1 MTFFDI
7 SFLYSLF
14 GDYMKKLVAFI
25 LFIIVIL
32 FFISEDIS
40 NKKELE
46 ERSIFISYIELSK
59 YISDDISLSK
69 KNIDTMINNIEELG
83 FNSVILQVRS
93 FGDSIYPSKIF
104 SNSLY
109 VSSSFDI
116 LDYFSNICKSRGF
129 KLYAWINPYRI
140 RNSLDRESIDSDN
153 IIYKLLD
160 TRHIVYTSGI
170 YFNPSSELVINLIVE
185 GVEEIIDNYDVTGI
199 LFDDYFYPSIDCD
212 LEEYNVLDLDISY
225 DEYKLGRVNELIR
238 RVYDACHDREVLF
251 GVSPDGNIDN
261 NYSKHSADVKTWLSN
276 SGYVDFIMPQ
286 IYYGFFNGSRPFY
299 NTLKEWSSLIKN
311 DSISMSVALAFYKNG
326 LVDEWAS
333 SGKNEWIENNNIIM
347 KEIIISRNINNYMGI
362 SLFRYDYLFSKD
374 KINQNTIGE
383 IENIKKIIK

>member
-1 MTFFDI
+1 
-7 SFLYSLF
+7 
-14 GDYMKKLVAFI
+14 MKKLVAFI

-40 NKKELE
+40 NKKDNE

-93 FGDSIYPSKIF
+93 FGDAIYPSKIY

-109 VSSSFDI
+109 ISDSFDV
-116 LDYFSNICKSRGF
+116 LDYFSDICNSKGF
-129 KLYAWINPYRI
+129 SLYAWINPYRI
-140 RNSLDRESIDSDN
+140 RNDLNKESIDKDN
-153 IIYKLLD
+153 IIYNLLD

-170 YFNPSSELVINLIVE
+170 YFNPSSELVISLIVE
-185 GVEEIIDNYDVTGI
+185 GIEEIINNYKITGV

-212 LEEYNVLDLDISY
+212 LEEYNVLNLDISY
-225 DEYKLGRVNELIR
+225 DEYKLGRVNELIK
-238 RVYDACHDREVLF
+238 RVYVVCHNKGILF

-261 NYSKHSADVKTWLSN
+261 NYSKHSAGVRTWLSN
-276 SGYVDFIMPQ
+276 SGYIDFIMPQ

-299 NTLKEWSSLIKN
+299 KTLKEWSSLITN

-326 LVDEWAS
+326 VVDEWAS
-333 SGKNEWIENNNIIM
+333 SGKNEWIENDNIIM
-347 KEIIISRNINNYMGI
+347 KEIIISRNINNYRGI

-383 IENIKKIIK
+383 IENLKKIIK

>member
-1 MTFFDI
+1 
-7 SFLYSLF
+7 
-14 GDYMKKLVAFI
+14 MKKIAAFI
-25 LFIIVIL
+25 LFLIVIL

-69 KNIDTMINNIEELG
+69 NNIDMMINNIEELG

-93 FGDSIYPSKIF
+93 FGDAIYPSKIY

-109 VSSSFDI
+109 ISNSFDV
-116 LDYFSNICKSRGF
+116 LDYFSDICNSKGF

-140 RNSLDRESIDSDN
+140 RNDLNKDSISNDN
-153 IIYKLLD
+153 IIYDLLD

-170 YFNPSSELVINLIVE
+170 YFNPSSELVINLIIE
-185 GVEEIIDNYDVTGI
+185 GINEIINNYDITGI
-199 LFDDYFYPSIDCD
+199 LFDDYFYPSTDCD
-212 LEEYNVLDLDISY
+212 LEEYNSLDLDISY
-225 DEYKLGRVNELIR
+225 EEYKLGRVNELIK
-238 RVYDACHDREVLF
+238 RVYAVCHNNGILF
-251 GVSPDGNIDN
+251 GISPDGNIEN

-299 NTLKEWSSLIKN
+299 NTLKEWSSLITN
-311 DSISMSVALAFYKNG
+311 DTISMSVALAFYKNG
-326 LVDEWAS
+326 VIDEWAS
-333 SGKNEWIENNNIIM
+333 SGKTEWIENNNIIM
-347 KEIIISRNINNYMGI
+347 KEIIVSRNINNYMGFG
-362 SLFRYDYLFSKD
+362 LFRYDYLFSED
-374 KINQNTIGE
+374 KINDNTLLE
-383 IENIKKIIK
+383 IENLKKVIK

>member
-1 MTFFDI
+1 
-7 SFLYSLF
+7 
-14 GDYMKKLVAFI
+14 MKKIAAFI
-25 LFIIVIL
+25 LFLIVIL

-40 NKKELE
+40 NKKDLE

-69 KNIDTMINNIEELG
+69 NNIDMMINNIEELG

-93 FGDSIYPSKIF
+93 FGDAIYPSKIY

-109 VSSSFDI
+109 ISNSFDV
-116 LDYFSNICKSRGF
+116 LDYFSDICNSKGF

-140 RNSLDRESIDSDN
+140 RNDLNKDSISNDN
-153 IIYKLLD
+153 IIYDLLD

-185 GVEEIIDNYDVTGI
+185 GINEIINNYDITGI
-199 LFDDYFYPSIDCD
+199 LFDDYFYPSTDCD
-212 LEEYNVLDLDISY
+212 FEEYNSLDLDISY
-225 DEYKLGRVNELIR
+225 EEYKLGRVNELIK
-238 RVYDACHDREVLF
+238 RVYDVCHNNGILF
-251 GVSPDGNIDN
+251 GISPDGNIEN

-299 NTLKEWSSLIKN
+299 NTLQEWSSLITN

-326 LVDEWAS
+326 VIDEWAS
-333 SGKNEWIENNNIIM
+333 SGKTEWIENNNIIM
-347 KEIIISRNINNYMGI
+347 KEIIVSRNINNYMGFG
-362 SLFRYDYLFSKD
+362 LFRYDYLFSED
-374 KINQNTIGE
+374 KINDNTLLE
-383 IENIKKIIK
+383 IENIKKVIK

>member
-1 MTFFDI
+1 
-7 SFLYSLF
+7 
-14 GDYMKKLVAFI
+14 MKKIAAFI
-25 LFIIVIL
+25 LFLIVIL

-69 KNIDTMINNIEELG
+69 NNIDMMINNLEELG

-93 FGDSIYPSKIF
+93 FGDAIYPSKIY

-109 VSSSFDI
+109 ISNSFDV
-116 LDYFSNICKSRGF
+116 LDYFSDICNSKGF

-140 RNSLDRESIDSDN
+140 RNDLNKDSISNDN
-153 IIYKLLD
+153 IIYDLLD

-185 GVEEIIDNYDVTGI
+185 GINEIINNYDITGI
-199 LFDDYFYPSIDCD
+199 LFDDYFYPSTDCD
-212 LEEYNVLDLDISY
+212 LEEYNSLDLDISY
-225 DEYKLGRVNELIR
+225 EEYKLGRVNELIK
-238 RVYDACHDREVLF
+238 RVYAVCHNNGILF
-251 GVSPDGNIDN
+251 GISPDGNIDN

-299 NTLKEWSSLIKN
+299 NTLQEWSSLITN

-326 LVDEWAS
+326 VIDEWAS
-333 SGKNEWIENNNIIM
+333 SGKTEWIENNNIIM
-347 KEIIISRNINNYMGI
+347 KEIIVSRNINNYMGFG
-362 SLFRYDYLFSKD
+362 LFRYDYLFSED
-374 KINQNTIGE
+374 KINDNTLLE
-383 IENIKKIIK
+383 IENIKKVIK

>member
-1 MTFFDI
+1 
-7 SFLYSLF
+7 
-14 GDYMKKLVAFI
+14 MKKIAAFI
-25 LFIIVIL
+25 LFLIVIL
-32 FFISEDIS
+32 FFISEDLS
-40 NKKELE
+40 NKKDLE

-69 KNIDTMINNIEELG
+69 NNIDMMINNIEELG

-93 FGDSIYPSKIF
+93 FGDAIYPSKIY

-109 VSSSFDI
+109 VSNSFDV
-116 LDYFSNICKSRGF
+116 LDYFSDICNSKGF

-140 RNSLDRESIDSDN
+140 RNNLNKDSISSDN
-153 IIYKLLD
+153 IIYDLLD

-185 GVEEIIDNYDVTGI
+185 GVEEIINNYDITGV
-199 LFDDYFYPSIDCD
+199 LFDDYFYPSTDCD

-225 DEYKLGRVNELIR
+225 EEYKLNRVNELIK
-238 RVYDACHDREVLF
+238 RVYSVCHNKGILF

-299 NTLKEWSSLIKN
+299 NTLKEWSSLITN
-311 DSISMSVALAFYKNG
+311 DSITMSVALAFYKNG
-326 LVDEWAS
+326 LIDEWAS
-333 SGKNEWIENNNIIM
+333 NGSTEWIDNSNIIM
-347 KEIIISRNINNYMGI
+347 KEIIVSRNIDNYRGI
-362 SLFRYDYLFSKD
+362 SLFRYDYLFSND
-374 KINQNTIGE
+374 KINDNTLLE
-383 IENIKKIIK
+383 IENLKKIIK

>member
-1 MTFFDI
+1 
-7 SFLYSLF
+7 
-14 GDYMKKLVAFI
+14 MKKIAAFI
-25 LFIIVIL
+25 LFLIVIL

-69 KNIDTMINNIEELG
+69 NNIDMMINNIEELG

-93 FGDSIYPSKIF
+93 FGDAIYPSKIY

-109 VSSSFDI
+109 ISNSFDV
-116 LDYFSNICKSRGF
+116 LDYFSDICNSKGF

-140 RNSLDRESIDSDN
+140 RNDLNKDSISNDN
-153 IIYKLLD
+153 IIYDLLD

-170 YFNPSSELVINLIVE
+170 YFNPSSELVINLIIE
-185 GVEEIIDNYDVTGI
+185 GINEIINNYDITGI
-199 LFDDYFYPSIDCD
+199 LFDDYFYPSTDCD
-212 LEEYNVLDLDISY
+212 LEEYNSLDLDISY
-225 DEYKLGRVNELIR
+225 EEYKLGRVNELIK
-238 RVYDACHDREVLF
+238 RVYAACHNNGILF
-251 GVSPDGNIDN
+251 GISPDGNIDN

-299 NTLKEWSSLIKN
+299 NTLKEWSSLITN

-326 LVDEWAS
+326 VIDEWAS
-333 SGKNEWIENNNIIM
+333 SGKTEWIENNNIIM
-347 KEIIISRNINNYMGI
+347 KEIIVSRNINNYMGFG
-362 SLFRYDYLFSKD
+362 LFRYDYLFSED
-374 KINQNTIGE
+374 KINDNTLLE
-383 IENIKKIIK
+383 IENIKKVIK

>member
-1 MTFFDI
+1 
-7 SFLYSLF
+7 
-14 GDYMKKLVAFI
+14 MKKLVAFI

-40 NKKELE
+40 NKKDNE

-59 YISDDISLSK
+59 YISDDVSLSK
-69 KNIDTMINNIEELG
+69 KNIDMMMNNIEELG

-93 FGDSIYPSKIF
+93 FGDSIYPSKIY

-109 VSSSFDI
+109 VSNGFDV
-116 LDYFSNICKSRGF
+116 LDYFSDICNSKGF
-129 KLYAWINPYRI
+129 SLYAWINPYRI
-140 RNSLDRESIDSDN
+140 RNDLNKESIAKDN
-153 IIYKLLD
+153 IIYNLLD

-170 YFNPSSELVINLIVE
+170 YFNPSSELVISLIVE
-185 GVEEIIDNYDVTGI
+185 GIEEIINNYKITGV
-199 LFDDYFYPSIDCD
+199 LFDDYFYPSTDCD
-212 LEEYNVLDLDISY
+212 LEEYNVLNLDISY
-225 DEYKLGRVNELIR
+225 EEYKLGRVNELIK
-238 RVYDACHDREVLF
+238 RVYDVCHNKGVLF

-261 NYSKHSADVKTWLSN
+261 NYSKHSADVRTWLSN
-276 SGYVDFIMPQ
+276 SGYIDFIMPQ

-299 NTLKEWSSLIKN
+299 KTLKEWSSLITN

-326 LVDEWAS
+326 VVDEWAS
-333 SGKNEWIENNNIIM
+333 SGKNEWIENDNIIM
-347 KEIIISRNINNYMGI
+347 KEIIISRNINNYRGV

-383 IENIKKIIK
+383 IENLKKIIK

>member
-1 MTFFDI
+1 
-7 SFLYSLF
+7 
-14 GDYMKKLVAFI
+14 MKKIAAFI
-25 LFIIVIL
+25 LFLIVIL

-40 NKKELE
+40 NKKDLE

-69 KNIDTMINNIEELG
+69 NNIDMMINNIEELG

-93 FGDSIYPSKIF
+93 FGDAIYPSKIY

-109 VSSSFDI
+109 ISNSFDV
-116 LDYFSNICKSRGF
+116 LDYFSDICNSKGF

-140 RNSLDRESIDSDN
+140 RNDLNKDSISNDN
-153 IIYKLLD
+153 IIYDLLD

-185 GVEEIIDNYDVTGI
+185 GINEIINNYDITGI
-199 LFDDYFYPSIDCD
+199 LFDDYFYPSTDCD
-212 LEEYNVLDLDISY
+212 LEEYNSLDLDISY
-225 DEYKLGRVNELIR
+225 EEYKLGRVNELIK
-238 RVYDACHDREVLF
+238 RVYAVCHNNGILF
-251 GVSPDGNIDN
+251 GISPDGNIEN

-299 NTLKEWSSLIKN
+299 NTLQEWSSLITN

-326 LVDEWAS
+326 VIDEWAS
-333 SGKNEWIENNNIIM
+333 SGKTEWIENNNIIM
-347 KEIIISRNINNYMGI
+347 KEIIVSRNINNYMGFG
-362 SLFRYDYLFSKD
+362 LFRYDYLFSED
-374 KINQNTIGE
+374 KINDNTLLE
-383 IENIKKIIK
+383 IENIKKVIK

>member
-1 MTFFDI
+1 
-7 SFLYSLF
+7 
-14 GDYMKKLVAFI
+14 MKKIAAFI
-25 LFIIVIL
+25 LFLIVIL

-69 KNIDTMINNIEELG
+69 NNIDMMINNIEELG

-93 FGDSIYPSKIF
+93 FGDAIYPSKIY

-109 VSSSFDI
+109 ISNSFDV
-116 LDYFSNICKSRGF
+116 LDYFSDICNSKGF

-140 RNSLDRESIDSDN
+140 RNDLNKDSISNDN
-153 IIYKLLD
+153 IIYDLLD

-170 YFNPSSELVINLIVE
+170 YFNPSSELVINLIIE
-185 GVEEIIDNYDVTGI
+185 GINEIINNYDITGI
-199 LFDDYFYPSIDCD
+199 LFDDYFYPSTDCD
-212 LEEYNVLDLDISY
+212 LEEYNSLDLDISY
-225 DEYKLGRVNELIR
+225 EEYKLGRVNELIK
-238 RVYDACHDREVLF
+238 RVYAVCHNNGILF
-251 GVSPDGNIDN
+251 GISPDGNIEN

-299 NTLKEWSSLIKN
+299 NTLQEWSSLITN

-326 LVDEWAS
+326 VIDEWAS
-333 SGKNEWIENNNIIM
+333 SGKTEWIENNNIIM
-347 KEIIISRNINNYMGI
+347 KEIIVSRNINNYMGFG
-362 SLFRYDYLFSKD
+362 LFRYDYLFSED
-374 KINQNTIGE
+374 KINDNTLLE
-383 IENIKKIIK
+383 IENIKKVIK

>member
-1 MTFFDI
+1 
-7 SFLYSLF
+7 
-14 GDYMKKLVAFI
+14 MKKIAAFI
-25 LFIIVIL
+25 LFLIVIL

-40 NKKELE
+40 NKKDLE

-69 KNIDTMINNIEELG
+69 NNIDMMINNIEELG

-93 FGDSIYPSKIF
+93 FGDAIYPSKIY

-109 VSSSFDI
+109 ISNSFDV
-116 LDYFSNICKSRGF
+116 LDYFSDICNSKGF

-140 RNSLDRESIDSDN
+140 RNDLNKDSISNNN
-153 IIYKLLD
+153 IIYDLLD

-185 GVEEIIDNYDVTGI
+185 GINEIINNYDVTGI
-199 LFDDYFYPSIDCD
+199 LFDDYFYPSTDCD
-212 LEEYNVLDLDISY
+212 LEEYNSLDLDISY
-225 DEYKLGRVNELIR
+225 EEYKLGRVNELIK
-238 RVYDACHDREVLF
+238 RVYAVCHNNGILF
-251 GVSPDGNIDN
+251 GISPDGNIEN

-299 NTLKEWSSLIKN
+299 DTLKEWSSLITN

-326 LVDEWAS
+326 VIDEWAS
-333 SGKNEWIENNNIIM
+333 SGKTEWIENNNIIM
-347 KEIIISRNINNYMGI
+347 KEIIVSRNINNYMGF
-362 SLFRYDYLFSKD
+362 SLFRYDYLFSED
-374 KINQNTIGE
+374 KINDNTLLE
-383 IENIKKIIK
+383 IENIKKVIK

>member
-1 MTFFDI
+1 
-7 SFLYSLF
+7 
-14 GDYMKKLVAFI
+14 MKKIAVFI
-25 LFIIVIL
+25 LFLIVIL
-32 FFISEDIS
+32 FFISEDLS
-40 NKKELE
+40 NKKDLE

-69 KNIDTMINNIEELG
+69 NNIDMMINNIEELG

-93 FGDSIYPSKIF
+93 FGDAIYPSKIY

-109 VSSSFDI
+109 VSNSFDV
-116 LDYFSNICKSRGF
+116 LDYFSDICNSRGF

-140 RNSLDRESIDSDN
+140 RNDLNKDSISSDN
-153 IIYKLLD
+153 IIYNLLD

-185 GVEEIIDNYDVTGI
+185 GVEEIINNYDITGV
-199 LFDDYFYPSIDCD
+199 LFDDYFYPSTDCD

-225 DEYKLGRVNELIR
+225 EEYKLNRVNELIK
-238 RVYDACHDREVLF
+238 RVYSVCHNNGILF

-299 NTLKEWSSLIKN
+299 NTLKEWSSLITD
-311 DSISMSVALAFYKNG
+311 DSITMSVALAFYKNG
-326 LVDEWAS
+326 LIDEWAS
-333 SGKNEWIENNNIIM
+333 SGSTEWIDNSNIIM
-347 KEIIISRNINNYMGI
+347 KEIIVSRNIDNYRGI
-362 SLFRYDYLFSKD
+362 SLFRYDYLFSND
-374 KINQNTIGE
+374 KINDNTLLE
-383 IENIKKIIK
+383 IENLKKIIK

>member
-1 MTFFDI
+1 
-7 SFLYSLF
+7 
-14 GDYMKKLVAFI
+14 MKKIAAFI
-25 LFIIVIL
+25 LFLIVIL

-69 KNIDTMINNIEELG
+69 NNIDMMINNIEELG

-93 FGDSIYPSKIF
+93 FGDAIYPSKIY

-109 VSSSFDI
+109 ISNSFDV
-116 LDYFSNICKSRGF
+116 LDYFSDICNSKGF

-140 RNSLDRESIDSDN
+140 RNDLNKDSISNDN
-153 IIYKLLD
+153 IIYDLLD

-170 YFNPSSELVINLIVE
+170 YFNPSSELVINLIIE
-185 GVEEIIDNYDVTGI
+185 GINEIINNYDITGI
-199 LFDDYFYPSIDCD
+199 LFDDYFYPSTDCD
-212 LEEYNVLDLDISY
+212 LEEYNSLDLDISY
-225 DEYKLGRVNELIR
+225 EEYKLGRVNELIK
-238 RVYDACHDREVLF
+238 RVYAACHNNGILF
-251 GVSPDGNIDN
+251 GISPDGNIDN

-286 IYYGFFNGSRPFY
+286 LYYGFFNGSRPFY
-299 NTLKEWSSLIKN
+299 NTLKEWSSLITN

-326 LVDEWAS
+326 VIDEWAS
-333 SGKNEWIENNNIIM
+333 SGKTEWIENNNIIM
-347 KEIIISRNINNYMGI
+347 KEIIVSRNINNYMGFG
-362 SLFRYDYLFSKD
+362 LFRYDYLFSED
-374 KINQNTIGE
+374 KINDNTLLE
-383 IENIKKIIK
+383 IENIKKVIK

>member
-1 MTFFDI
+1 
-7 SFLYSLF
+7 
-14 GDYMKKLVAFI
+14 MKKIAAFI
-25 LFIIVIL
+25 LFLIVIL

-69 KNIDTMINNIEELG
+69 NNIDMMINNIEELG

-93 FGDSIYPSKIF
+93 FGDAIYPSKIY

-109 VSSSFDI
+109 ISNSFDV
-116 LDYFSNICKSRGF
+116 LDYFSDICNSKGF

-140 RNSLDRESIDSDN
+140 RNDLNKDSISNDN
-153 IIYKLLD
+153 IIYDLLD

-170 YFNPSSELVINLIVE
+170 YFNPSSELVINLIIE
-185 GVEEIIDNYDVTGI
+185 GINEIINNYDITGI
-199 LFDDYFYPSIDCD
+199 LFDDYFYPSTDCD
-212 LEEYNVLDLDISY
+212 LEEYNSLDLDISY
-225 DEYKLGRVNELIR
+225 EEYKLGRVNELIK
-238 RVYDACHDREVLF
+238 RVYAVCHNNGILF
-251 GVSPDGNIDN
+251 GISPDGNIEN

-299 NTLKEWSSLIKN
+299 NTLQEWSSLITN

-326 LVDEWAS
+326 VIDEWAS
-333 SGKNEWIENNNIIM
+333 SGKTEWIENNNIIM
-347 KEIIISRNINNYMGI
+347 KEIIVSRNINNYMGF
-362 SLFRYDYLFSKD
+362 SLFRYDYLFSED
-374 KINQNTIGE
+374 KINDNTLLE
-383 IENIKKIIK
+383 IENIKKVIK

>member
-1 MTFFDI
+1 
-7 SFLYSLF
+7 
-14 GDYMKKLVAFI
+14 MKKIAAFI
-25 LFIIVIL
+25 LFLIVIL

-40 NKKELE
+40 NKKDLE

-69 KNIDTMINNIEELG
+69 NNIDMMINNIEELG

-93 FGDSIYPSKIF
+93 FGDAIYPSKIY

-109 VSSSFDI
+109 ISNSFDV
-116 LDYFSNICKSRGF
+116 LDYFSDICNSKGF

-140 RNSLDRESIDSDN
+140 RNDLNKDSISNDN
-153 IIYKLLD
+153 IIYDLLD

-185 GVEEIIDNYDVTGI
+185 GINEIINNYDITGI
-199 LFDDYFYPSIDCD
+199 LFDDYFYPSTDCD
-212 LEEYNVLDLDISY
+212 LEEYNSLDLDISY
-225 DEYKLGRVNELIR
+225 EEYKLGRVNELIK
-238 RVYDACHDREVLF
+238 RVYTVCHNNGILF
-251 GVSPDGNIDN
+251 GISPDGNIEN

-299 NTLKEWSSLIKN
+299 NTLNEWSSLITN

-326 LVDEWAS
+326 VIDEWAS
-333 SGKNEWIENNNIIM
+333 SGKTEWIENNNIIM
-347 KEIIISRNINNYMGI
+347 KEIIVSRNINNYMGFG
-362 SLFRYDYLFSKD
+362 LFRYDYLFSED
-374 KINQNTIGE
+374 KINDNTLLE
-383 IENIKKIIK
+383 IENIKKVIK

>member
-1 MTFFDI
+1 
-7 SFLYSLF
+7 
-14 GDYMKKLVAFI
+14 MKKIAAFI
-25 LFIIVIL
+25 LFLIVIL

-40 NKKELE
+40 NKKALE

-59 YISDDISLSK
+59 YISDDVSLSK
-69 KNIDTMINNIEELG
+69 NNINMMINNIEELG
-83 FNSVILQVRS
+83 FNSIILQVRS
-93 FGDSIYPSKIF
+93 FGDAIYPSKIY

-109 VSSSFDI
+109 VSNSFDV
-116 LDYFSNICKSRGF
+116 LDYFLDICNSKGF

-140 RNSLDRESIDSDN
+140 RNDLNRDNISSDN
-153 IIYKLLD
+153 IIYNLLD

-185 GVEEIIDNYDVTGI
+185 GINEIINNYDVTGI

-212 LEEYNVLDLDISY
+212 LEEYNSLDLDISY
-225 DEYKLGRVNELIR
+225 EEYKLGRVNELIR
-238 RVYDACHDREVLF
+238 RVYDVCHNKGVLF

-276 SGYVDFIMPQ
+276 SGYIDFIMPQ
-286 IYYGFFNGSRPFY
+286 IYYRFFNGSRPFHK
-299 NTLKEWSSLIKN
+299 TLKEWSSLITN

-333 SGKNEWIENNNIIM
+333 SGKNEWMENDNIIM
-347 KEIIISRNINNYMGI
+347 KEIIISRNINNYRGI

>member
-1 MTFFDI
+1 
-7 SFLYSLF
+7 
-14 GDYMKKLVAFI
+14 MKKLVAFI
-25 LFIIVIL
+25 LFIVVIL

-40 NKKELE
+40 NKKDNE

-93 FGDSIYPSKIF
+93 FGDSIYPSKIY

-109 VSSSFDI
+109 ISDSFDV
-116 LDYFSNICKSRGF
+116 LDYFSDICNSKGF
-129 KLYAWINPYRI
+129 SLYAWINPYRI
-140 RNSLDRESIDSDN
+140 RNDLNKGSIDKDN
-153 IIYKLLD
+153 IIYNLLD

-170 YFNPSSELVINLIVE
+170 YFNPSSELVISLIVE
-185 GVEEIIDNYDVTGI
+185 GIEEIINNYKITGV

-212 LEEYNVLDLDISY
+212 LEEYNVLNLDISY
-225 DEYKLGRVNELIR
+225 EEYKLGRVNELIK
-238 RVYDACHDREVLF
+238 RVYGVCHNKGVLF

-261 NYSKHSADVKTWLSN
+261 NYSKHSADVRTWLSN
-276 SGYVDFIMPQ
+276 SGYIDFIMPQ

-299 NTLKEWSSLIKN
+299 KTLKEWSSLITN

-326 LVDEWAS
+326 VVDEWAS
-333 SGKNEWIENNNIIM
+333 SGKNEWIENDNIIM
-347 KEIIISRNINNYMGI
+347 KEIIISRNINNYRGI

-374 KINQNTIGE
+374 KFNQNTIGE
-383 IENIKKIIK
+383 IENLKKIIK

>member
-1 MTFFDI
+1 
-7 SFLYSLF
+7 
-14 GDYMKKLVAFI
+14 MKKIAAFI
-25 LFIIVIL
+25 LFLIVIL
-32 FFISEDIS
+32 FFISEDLS
-40 NKKELE
+40 NKKDLE
-46 ERSIFISYIELSK
+46 ERSVFISYIELSK

-69 KNIDTMINNIEELG
+69 NNIDMMINNIEELG

-93 FGDSIYPSKIF
+93 FGDAIYPSKIY

-109 VSSSFDI
+109 ISNSFDV
-116 LDYFSNICKSRGF
+116 LDYFSDICNSKGF

-140 RNSLDRESIDSDN
+140 RNDLNKHSISSDN
-153 IIYKLLD
+153 IIYDLLD

-185 GVEEIIDNYDVTGI
+185 GVEEIINNYDITGV
-199 LFDDYFYPSIDCD
+199 LFDDYFYPSTDCD

-225 DEYKLGRVNELIR
+225 EEYKLNRVNELIK
-238 RVYDACHDREVLF
+238 RVYSVCHNNGILF

-299 NTLKEWSSLIKN
+299 NTLKEWSSLITN
-311 DSISMSVALAFYKNG
+311 DSITMSVALAFYKNG
-326 LVDEWAS
+326 LIDEWAS
-333 SGKNEWIENNNIIM
+333 SGSTEWIDNSNIIM
-347 KEIIISRNINNYMGI
+347 KEIIVSRNIDNYRGI
-362 SLFRYDYLFSKD
+362 SLFRYDYLFSND
-374 KINQNTIGE
+374 KINDNTLLE
-383 IENIKKIIK
+383 IENLKKIIK

>member
-1 MTFFDI
+1 
-7 SFLYSLF
+7 
-14 GDYMKKLVAFI
+14 MKKIAAFI
-25 LFIIVIL
+25 LFLIVIL

-69 KNIDTMINNIEELG
+69 NNIDMMINNIEELG

-93 FGDSIYPSKIF
+93 FGDAIYPSKIY

-109 VSSSFDI
+109 ISNSFDV
-116 LDYFSNICKSRGF
+116 LDYFSDICNSKGF

-140 RNSLDRESIDSDN
+140 RNDLNKDSISNDN
-153 IIYKLLD
+153 IIYDLLD

-170 YFNPSSELVINLIVE
+170 YFNPSSELVINLIIE
-185 GVEEIIDNYDVTGI
+185 GINEIINNYDITGI
-199 LFDDYFYPSIDCD
+199 LFDDYFYPSTDCD
-212 LEEYNVLDLDISY
+212 LEEYNSLDLDISY
-225 DEYKLGRVNELIR
+225 EEYKLGRVNELIK
-238 RVYDACHDREVLF
+238 RVYAVCHNNGILF
-251 GVSPDGNIDN
+251 GISPDGNIEN

-299 NTLKEWSSLIKN
+299 NTLKEWSSLITN

-326 LVDEWAS
+326 VIDEWAS
-333 SGKNEWIENNNIIM
+333 SGKTEWIENNNIIM
-347 KEIIISRNINNYMGI
+347 KEIIVSRNINNYMGFG
-362 SLFRYDYLFSKD
+362 LFRYDYLFSED
-374 KINQNTIGE
+374 KINDNTLLE
-383 IENIKKIIK
+383 IENIKKVIK

>member
-1 MTFFDI
+1 
-7 SFLYSLF
+7 
-14 GDYMKKLVAFI
+14 MKKIAAFI
-25 LFIIVIL
+25 LFLIVIL

-69 KNIDTMINNIEELG
+69 NNIDMMINNIEELG

-93 FGDSIYPSKIF
+93 FGDAIYPSKIY

-109 VSSSFDI
+109 ISNSFDV
-116 LDYFSNICKSRGF
+116 LDYFSDICNSKGF

-140 RNSLDRESIDSDN
+140 RNDLNKDSISNDN
-153 IIYKLLD
+153 IIYDLLD

-170 YFNPSSELVINLIVE
+170 YFNPSSELVINLIIE
-185 GVEEIIDNYDVTGI
+185 GINEIINNYDITGI
-199 LFDDYFYPSIDCD
+199 LFDDYFYPSTDCD
-212 LEEYNVLDLDISY
+212 LEEYNSLDLDISY
-225 DEYKLGRVNELIR
+225 EEYKLGRVNELIK
-238 RVYDACHDREVLF
+238 RVYAVCHNNGILF
-251 GVSPDGNIDN
+251 GISPDGNIEN

-299 NTLKEWSSLIKN
+299 NTLKEWSSLITN
-311 DSISMSVALAFYKNG
+311 DTISMSVALAFYKNG
-326 LVDEWAS
+326 VIDEWAS
-333 SGKNEWIENNNIIM
+333 SGKTEWIENNNIIM
-347 KEIIISRNINNYMGI
+347 KEIIVSRNINNYMGFG
-362 SLFRYDYLFSKD
+362 LFRYDYLFSED
-374 KINQNTIGE
+374 KINDNTLLE
-383 IENIKKIIK
+383 IENIKKVIK

>member
-1 MTFFDI
+1 
-7 SFLYSLF
+7 
-14 GDYMKKLVAFI
+14 MKKIAAFI
-25 LFIIVIL
+25 LFLIVIL

-69 KNIDTMINNIEELG
+69 NNIDMMINNIEELG

-93 FGDSIYPSKIF
+93 FGDAIYPSKIY

-109 VSSSFDI
+109 VSNSFDV
-116 LDYFSNICKSRGF
+116 LDYFSDICNSKGF

-140 RNSLDRESIDSDN
+140 RNDLNKDSISNDN
-153 IIYKLLD
+153 IIYDLLD

-170 YFNPSSELVINLIVE
+170 YFNPSSELVINLIIE
-185 GVEEIIDNYDVTGI
+185 GINEIINNYDITGI
-199 LFDDYFYPSIDCD
+199 LFDDYFYPSTDCD
-212 LEEYNVLDLDISY
+212 LEEYNSLDLDISY
-225 DEYKLGRVNELIR
+225 EEYKLGRVNELIK
-238 RVYDACHDREVLF
+238 RVYAVCHNNGILF
-251 GVSPDGNIDN
+251 GISPDGNIEN

-299 NTLKEWSSLIKN
+299 NTLKEWSSLITN

-326 LVDEWAS
+326 VIDEWAS
-333 SGKNEWIENNNIIM
+333 SGKTEWIENNNIIM
-347 KEIIISRNINNYMGI
+347 KEIIVSRNINNYMGFG
-362 SLFRYDYLFSKD
+362 LFRYDYLFSED
-374 KINQNTIGE
+374 KINDNTLLE
-383 IENIKKIIK
+383 IENIKKVIK

>member
-1 MTFFDI
+1 
-7 SFLYSLF
+7 
-14 GDYMKKLVAFI
+14 MKKIAAFI
-25 LFIIVIL
+25 LFLIVIL

-40 NKKELE
+40 NKKDLE

-69 KNIDTMINNIEELG
+69 NNIDMMINNIEELG

-93 FGDSIYPSKIF
+93 FGDAIYPSKIY

-109 VSSSFDI
+109 ISNSFDV
-116 LDYFSNICKSRGF
+116 LDYFSDICNSKGF

-140 RNSLDRESIDSDN
+140 RNDLNKDSISNNN
-153 IIYKLLD
+153 IIYDLLD

-185 GVEEIIDNYDVTGI
+185 GINEIINNYDVTGI
-199 LFDDYFYPSIDCD
+199 LFDDYFYPSTDCD
-212 LEEYNVLDLDISY
+212 LEEYNSLDLDISY
-225 DEYKLGRVNELIR
+225 EEYKLGRVNELIK
-238 RVYDACHDREVLF
+238 RVYAVCHNNGILF
-251 GVSPDGNIDN
+251 GISPDGNIEN

-299 NTLKEWSSLIKN
+299 NTLKEWSSLITN

-326 LVDEWAS
+326 VIDEWAS
-333 SGKNEWIENNNIIM
+333 SGKTEWIENNNIIM
-347 KEIIISRNINNYMGI
+347 KEIIVSRNINNYMGFG
-362 SLFRYDYLFSKD
+362 LFRYDYLFSED
-374 KINQNTIGE
+374 KINDNTLLE
-383 IENIKKIIK
+383 IENIKKVIK

>member
-1 MTFFDI
+1 
-7 SFLYSLF
+7 
-14 GDYMKKLVAFI
+14 MKKIAAFI
-25 LFIIVIL
+25 LFLIVIL
-32 FFISEDIS
+32 FFISEDLS
-40 NKKELE
+40 NKKDLE

-69 KNIDTMINNIEELG
+69 NNIDMMINNIEELG

-93 FGDSIYPSKIF
+93 FGDAIYPSKIY

-109 VSSSFDI
+109 VSNSFDV
-116 LDYFSNICKSRGF
+116 LDYFSDICNSKGF

-140 RNSLDRESIDSDN
+140 RNDLNRDNISSDN
-153 IIYKLLD
+153 IIYNLLD
-160 TRHIVYTSGI
+160 TRHIIYTSGI

-185 GVEEIIDNYDVTGI
+185 GVEEIINNYDVTGV
-199 LFDDYFYPSIDCD
+199 LFDDYFYPSTDCD

-225 DEYKLGRVNELIR
+225 EEYKLNRVNELIK
-238 RVYDACHDREVLF
+238 RVYSVCHNNGILF

-299 NTLKEWSSLIKN
+299 NTLKEWSSLITD
-311 DSISMSVALAFYKNG
+311 DSITMSVALAFYKNG
-326 LVDEWAS
+326 LIDEWAS
-333 SGKNEWIENNNIIM
+333 SGSTEWIDNSNIIM
-347 KEIIISRNINNYMGI
+347 KEIIVSRNIDNYRGI
-362 SLFRYDYLFSKD
+362 SLFRYDYLFSND
-374 KINQNTIGE
+374 KINDNTLLE
-383 IENIKKIIK
+383 IENLKKIIK

>member
-1 MTFFDI
+1 
-7 SFLYSLF
+7 
-14 GDYMKKLVAFI
+14 MKKIAAFI
-25 LFIIVIL
+25 LFLIVIL
-32 FFISEDIS
+32 FFISEDLS
-40 NKKELE
+40 NKKDLE

-69 KNIDTMINNIEELG
+69 NNIDMMINNIEELG

-93 FGDSIYPSKIF
+93 FGDAIYPSKIY

-109 VSSSFDI
+109 VSNSFDV
-116 LDYFSNICKSRGF
+116 LDYFSDICNSRGF

-140 RNSLDRESIDSDN
+140 RNDLNKDSISSDN
-153 IIYKLLD
+153 IIYNLLD

-185 GVEEIIDNYDVTGI
+185 GVEEIINNYDITGV
-199 LFDDYFYPSIDCD
+199 LFDDYFYPSTDCD

-225 DEYKLGRVNELIR
+225 EEYKLNRVNELIK
-238 RVYDACHDREVLF
+238 RVYSVCHNKGILF

-299 NTLKEWSSLIKN
+299 NTLKEWSSLITD
-311 DSISMSVALAFYKNG
+311 DSITMSVALAFYKNG
-326 LVDEWAS
+326 LIDEWAS
-333 SGKNEWIENNNIIM
+333 SGSTEWIDNSNIIM
-347 KEIIISRNINNYMGI
+347 KEIIVSRNIDNYRGI
-362 SLFRYDYLFSKD
+362 SLFRYDYLFSND
-374 KINQNTIGE
+374 KINDNTLLE
-383 IENIKKIIK
+383 IENLKKIIK